1 MQASAVPPRRNPRL
15 HPFLCCVCPKSSARL
30 WRVVAWCWGQG
41 IKAARTDVALP
52 LPGLWTASVAVFS
65 QDLSAPDL
73 YMQQNCYK
81 NPNLIFVELDKLI
94 FKTAWTNKGPRIV
107 MTLLKGE
114 NQVGGLACWISRL
127 IMKPQQLRGYGV
139 GTRIHKQ
146 ISRKYTSPRNRH
158 LIMIYRYLIYEKDGT
173 LQCWG
178 KTALFNNDARTTGQL
193 FNQKI

>member
-1 MQASAVPPRRNPRL
+1 MAA
-15 HPFLCCVCPKSSARL
+15 
-30 WRVVAWCWGQG
+30 G
-41 IKAARTDVALP
+41 IEMAALP
-52 LPGLWTASVAVFS
+52 QEIWAASVAVFS

-139 GTRIHKQ
+139 GTRIHK
-146 ISRKYTSPRNRH
+146 
-158 LIMIYRYLIYEKDGT
+158 
-173 LQCWG
+173 
-178 KTALFNNDARTTGQL
+178 
-193 FNQKI
+193 